1 MFEKIISKNTGD
13 AASGLPSAPHVEPAP
28 TSGTEANQLVAI
40 SAGKRNVL
48 GSDVEIEGE
57 VRFQGDLIVDGKIEG
72 RIVSEGSLTIGESAH
87 IKAEIKCGLVI
98 VQGRVEG
105 NITVTDRVEIC
116 ALAEVTGDI
125 KAGALSMEAGA
136 VFVGASAIGTPRN
149 QPKVVNQT
157 LELEEKKT
165 ELPAESAKAPAA

>member
-1 MFEKIISKNTGD
+1 MFEKIISKNTE
-13 AASGLPSAPHVEPAP
+13 AATADTPSAPRAEPAP
-28 TSGTEANQLVAI
+28 SASTDPNRVVAI

-57 VRFQGDLIVDGKIEG
+57 VRFQNDLIVDGTIEG
-72 RIVSEGSLTIGESAH
+72 RIVSEGSLTIGETAK
-87 IKAEIKCGLVI
+87 IKAEIKCGSVI

-105 NITVTDRVEIC
+105 NITATGRVEIC

-125 KAGALSMEAGA
+125 KAEALSMEAGA

-149 QPKVVNQT
+149 RPKVVEKPR
-157 LELEEKKT
+157 ELQEQVAGG
-165 ELPAESAKAPAA
+165 PAKSEKAPAA

>member
-1 MFEKIISKNTGD
+1 MFEKIISKNTE
-13 AASGLPSAPHVEPAP
+13 AAAPDTPSAPRAEPVPSAS
-28 TSGTEANQLVAI
+28 TDTNHLVAI

-57 VRFQGDLIVDGKIEG
+57 VRFQGDLIVGGRIEG
-72 RIVSEGSLTIGESAH
+72 RIVSEGSLTIGETAH
-87 IKAEIKCGLVI
+87 IKAEIKCGSVI
-98 VQGRVEG
+98 VQGRGEG
-105 NITVTDRVEIC
+105 NITATDRIEIC

-149 QPKVVNQT
+149 QPKVVEKT
-157 LELEEKKT
+157 PELQEEMA
-165 ELPAESAKAPAA
+165 EVRAESEKAPAA